1 MDMNLSLFLSKAE
14 ALWTQFPK
22 DSKWLTLFVCLF
34 VGFFIKAVASRLL
47 KGIFFSLNRGSEKLP
62 QKLKNLFI
70 RIDKKIINPLGWL
83 AASLF
88 WLISLSFFQKGEMA
102 YKLFYYIIVP
112 AISFNLVRIGYNLLN
127 YLSKYLY
134 EIASKTDNS
143 LDNQLVEVFIK
154 AAKLFI
160 TFIGILLT
168 LQNLGIHVTSLVAG
182 LGIGGLAFALAAKD
196 TIANLFGFTTI
207 LIDRPFK
214 VGEFIRIGDLEGVVE
229 NLGLRSTRI
238 RTFYKSLV
246 SIPNLVVAN
255 EKIDNMGQRICRRTR
270 TTLGLTY
277 GTSPEKLEA
286 FCEKVK
292 AIIQAHPQTA
302 EDQIYVYFCEYGASS
317 LNILVYFYHQVI
329 DWQEEL
335 NARHEIFLSILKMAK
350 ELNVQFAFPTQSLH
364 IESLPPASGS
374 SSSSSN
380 SPPSSISSPRP

>member
-14 ALWTQFPK
+14 ALWTQLPK
-22 DSKWLTLFVCLF
+22 GSKWLTLFICLF

-168 LQNLGIHVTSLVAG
+168 MQNLGINVTSLVAG

-255 EKIDNMGQRICRRTR
+255 EKIDNMGQRIYRRTR

-277 GTSPEKLEA
+277 DTSPEKLEA

-302 EDQIYVYFCEYGASS
+302 EEQIYVYFCGYGASS
-317 LNILVYFYHQVI
+317 LNILVYFYHQVT

-335 NARHEIFLSILKMAK
+335 NARHEILLSILKIAK

-364 IESLPPASGS
+364 IESLPPGPS
-374 SSSSSN
+374 SH
-380 SPPSSISSPRP
+380 SPPSS